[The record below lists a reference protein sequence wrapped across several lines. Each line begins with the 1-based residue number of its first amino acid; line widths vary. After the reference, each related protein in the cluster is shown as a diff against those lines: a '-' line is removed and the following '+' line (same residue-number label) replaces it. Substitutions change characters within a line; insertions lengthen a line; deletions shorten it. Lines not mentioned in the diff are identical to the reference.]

1 MNFSIAIMFLIG
13 GLSQVH
19 SAIITNGL
27 IKMGVHPEGNLNFAG
42 DLISCPRYGTTTVGL
57 RFIRDDCE
65 SDATAPGSPCEG
77 WGASANGVS
86 TVPNFS
92 GWENECGSGGTSAVS
107 FTSTA
112 TTATSIMDITGGP
125 LQVTHAYKPSPATP
139 NAYETTV
146 TYKNTGTEALTNLR
160 YRRVMDWDI
169 APYTFNECVT
179 VETGNSNSVE
189 LVSDDGFVTS
199 NPFSGISGYDFTSS
213 TFPFSKIGSGP
224 RDHGAALQFLFKD
237 DSNVPLIL
245 LPNETFEFSVFYGA
259 AENTVAA
266 DAVLALLGA
275 EVYSYGY
282 PPSTERGSCDP
293 TTGNDGSPNVFI
305 FAFAGV
311 GGDVITPGATAAPSI
326 APTTPPTARVA
337 RLAFEKGT
345 VVVPSDAP
353 SPSAVPSDVPS
364 CGCDSF

>member
-1 MNFSIAIMFLIG
+1 MNFSIAIIFLIG

-42 DLISCPRYGTTTVGL
+42 DLLSCPSSPTTTVGL

-77 WGASANGVS
+77 WGASANGVN

-92 GWENECGSGGTSAVS
+92 GWEIECGSGGTSAIS

-160 YRRVMDWDI
+160 YRRTMDWDI

-179 VETGNSNSVE
+179 VDTGNSNSVE

-199 NPFSGISGYDFTSS
+199 NPFGGISGYDFSSS
-213 TFPFSKIGSGP
+213 TFPYSIVGSGP

-237 DSNVPLIL
+237 DSNVPVIL
-245 LPNETFEFSVFYGA
+245 LPNETLEFSVFYGA

-282 PPSTERGSCDP
+282 PPSTLGGNCNP
-293 TTGNDGSPNVFI
+293 TTGNNGSPNVFI
-305 FAFAGV
+305 FAFSGV
-311 GGDVITPGATAAPSI
+311 GGDPIIES
-326 APTTPPTARVA
+326 PPTVSVYSVLLFFDRDF
-337 RLAFEKGT
+337 L
-345 VVVPSDAP
+345 VVEYFCFLLLFVKTLTQLLFRSIL
-353 SPSAVPSDVPS
+353 
-364 CGCDSF
+364 FHFLYI